1 MPDCKQIWQR
11 NNTGNNPGN
20 KRSGKALDRRMR
32 NRNADNRKSILPEL
46 LIAGLLFTGMTVM
59 RLFYINSHE
68 IQGAGFYELCRIQ
81 IGTQMPQLEY
91 GVGDLY
97 AKLLYLLFW
106 LFGNHMLYAAYLQ
119 MALQIASLVFFYFA
133 LRSLWGFIPAL
144 AAEAALLVFP
154 EFLKSLT
161 ILNQEN
167 LLLFLLCVNLCL
179 AAAVLSRTL
188 RKQSTAGR
196 YALVI
201 LVSGICA
208 GLSAYLE
215 KLYLAVPAALLLALL
230 LMKRPKEAQGM
241 QKRRL
246 QLPVYLIG
254 MGLGFGVCLLVK
266 RQITGQQYAAVW
278 AEYDRVQLSGE
289 VFLSGSVMNYA
300 SALLLFFVFV
310 AAAAAIVIYSYC
322 EKAQIL
328 PEIKEEIQ
336 IQDIESFEK
345 SETEEEIK
353 KAEIEKAEIKKAEI
367 KKSEIKK
374 SEIEKMEIKES
385 ELKAVTG
392 QENSRSVQEQLPQE
406 TAEEKKT
413 VKYIENPLPLPKRH
427 VKKEMDY
434 GFEPDCDLMK
444 YDVMVE
450 ENDDFDLP

>member
-1 MPDCKQIWQR
+1 MPDCKQIRQR

-20 KRSGKALDRRMR
+20 KRSGKALDRIMR

-353 KAEIEKAEIKKAEI
+353 K
-367 KKSEIKK
+367 SEIKK

>member
-1 MPDCKQIWQR
+1 
-11 NNTGNNPGN
+11 
-20 KRSGKALDRRMR
+20 MR

-119 MALQIASLVFFYFA
+119 MALQMAALVFFYFA

-167 LLLFLLCVNLCL
+167 LLLFLLCVNLCM

-353 KAEIEKAEIKKAEI
+353 K
-367 KKSEIKK
+367 

-385 ELKAVTG
+385 EIKAVTG
-392 QENSRSVQEQLPQE
+392 QENSRNVQEQLPQE

>member
-1 MPDCKQIWQR
+1 
-11 NNTGNNPGN
+11 
-20 KRSGKALDRRMR
+20 MR

-46 LIAGLLFTGMTVM
+46 LIAGLLFAVMTVM

-81 IGTQMPQLEY
+81 AGTQMPQLEY

-97 AKLLYLLFW
+97 AKMLYLLFW

-119 MALQIASLVFFYFA
+119 MALQMAALVFFYFA
-133 LRSLWGFIPAL
+133 LRNLWGFIPAI

-154 EFLKSLT
+154 EFLESLV

-167 LLLFLLCVNLCL
+167 LLLFLLCGNLAL
-179 AAAVLSRTL
+179 AAAVLGRTA
-188 RKQSTAGR
+188 RKQNAAGG
-196 YALVI
+196 YAFVI
-201 LVSGICA
+201 LVSGVGA
-208 GLSAYLE
+208 GLCAYLE
-215 KLYLAVPAALLLALL
+215 KLYLAVPAMLLLVLL
-230 LMKRPKEAQGM
+230 LIKRPEEATGIQR
-241 QKRRL
+241 RRL
-246 QLPVYLIG
+246 QVPVYLIG
-254 MGLGFGVCLLVK
+254 LGLGFGVCLLVK

>member
-1 MPDCKQIWQR
+1 
-11 NNTGNNPGN
+11 
-20 KRSGKALDRRMR
+20 MR

-46 LIAGLLFTGMTVM
+46 LIAGLLFAVMTVM

-81 IGTQMPQLEY
+81 AGTQMPQLEY

-97 AKLLYLLFW
+97 AKMLYLLFW

-119 MALQIASLVFFYFA
+119 MALQMAALVFFYFA
-133 LRSLWGFIPAL
+133 LRNLWGFIPAI

-154 EFLKSLT
+154 EFLESLV
-161 ILNQEN
+161 ILSQEN
-167 LLLFLLCVNLCL
+167 LLLFLLCGNLAL
-179 AAAVLSRTL
+179 AAAVLGRTA
-188 RKQSTAGR
+188 RKQNAAGG
-196 YALVI
+196 YAFVI
-201 LVSGICA
+201 LVSGVGA
-208 GLSAYLE
+208 GLCAYLE
-215 KLYLAVPAALLLALL
+215 KLYLAVPAMLLLVLL
-230 LMKRPKEAQGM
+230 LIKRPEEATGIQR
-241 QKRRL
+241 RRL
-246 QLPVYLIG
+246 QVPVYLIG
-254 MGLGFGVCLLVK
+254 LGLGFGVCLLVK

-310 AAAAAIVIYSYC
+310 AAAAAMVIYSYC
-322 EKAQIL
+322 EKEQIL
-328 PEIKEEIQ
+328 P
-336 IQDIESFEK
+336 
-345 SETEEEIK
+345 
-353 KAEIEKAEIKKAEI
+353 EI

-385 ELKAVTG
+385 EIKAVTG
-392 QENSRSVQEQLPQE
+392 QENSRNVQEQLPQE

>member
-1 MPDCKQIWQR
+1 MPDCKQIRQR

-20 KRSGKALDRRMR
+20 KRSGKALDRIMR

-119 MALQIASLVFFYFA
+119 MALQMAALVFFYFA

-254 MGLGFGVCLLVK
+254 MGIGFGVCLLVK
-266 RQITGQQYAAVW
+266 RRITGQQYAAVW

-353 KAEIEKAEIKKAEI
+353 KAEIEKAEIKK
-367 KKSEIKK
+367 SEIKK
-374 SEIEKMEIKES
+374 SEIEKMEKKES
-385 ELKAVTG
+385 EIKAVTG
-392 QENSRSVQEQLPQE
+392 QENSRNVQEQSPQE

>member
-1 MPDCKQIWQR
+1 
-11 NNTGNNPGN
+11 
-20 KRSGKALDRRMR
+20 
-32 NRNADNRKSILPEL
+32 
-46 LIAGLLFTGMTVM
+46 
-59 RLFYINSHE
+59 
-68 IQGAGFYELCRIQ
+68 
-81 IGTQMPQLEY
+81 
-91 GVGDLY
+91 
-97 AKLLYLLFW
+97 
-106 LFGNHMLYAAYLQ
+106 
-119 MALQIASLVFFYFA
+119 
-133 LRSLWGFIPAL
+133 
-144 AAEAALLVFP
+144 
-154 EFLKSLT
+154 
-161 ILNQEN
+161 
-167 LLLFLLCVNLCL
+167 
-179 AAAVLSRTL
+179 
-188 RKQSTAGR
+188 
-196 YALVI
+196 
-201 LVSGICA
+201 
-208 GLSAYLE
+208 
-215 KLYLAVPAALLLALL
+215 
-230 LMKRPKEAQGM
+230 M

-353 KAEIEKAEIKKAEI
+353 KAEI
-367 KKSEIKK
+367 
-374 SEIEKMEIKES
+374 
-385 ELKAVTG
+385 KAVTG
-392 QENSRSVQEQLPQE
+392 QENSRNVQEQLPQE

>member
-1 MPDCKQIWQR
+1 
-11 NNTGNNPGN
+11 
-20 KRSGKALDRRMR
+20 MR

-310 AAAAAIVIYSYC
+310 AAAAAVVIYSYC
-322 EKAQIL
+322 EKEQIL

-345 SETEEEIK
+345 SETEE
-353 KAEIEKAEIKKAEI
+353 EIKKAEI

-392 QENSRSVQEQLPQE
+392 QENSRNVQEQQPQE

>member
-1 MPDCKQIWQR
+1 MPDCKQIRQR

-20 KRSGKALDRRMR
+20 KRSGKALDRIMR

-119 MALQIASLVFFYFA
+119 MALQMAALVFFYFA

-254 MGLGFGVCLLVK
+254 MGIGFGVCLLVK
-266 RQITGQQYAAVW
+266 RRITGQQYAAVW

-367 KKSEIKK
+367 KKSEI
-374 SEIEKMEIKES
+374 EKMEKKES
-385 ELKAVTG
+385 EIKAVTG
-392 QENSRSVQEQLPQE
+392 QENSRNVQEQSPQE

>member
-1 MPDCKQIWQR
+1 
-11 NNTGNNPGN
+11 
-20 KRSGKALDRRMR
+20 MR

-46 LIAGLLFTGMTVM
+46 LIAGLLFAVMTVM

-81 IGTQMPQLEY
+81 AGTQMPQLEY

-97 AKLLYLLFW
+97 AKMLYLLFW

-119 MALQIASLVFFYFA
+119 MALQMAALVFFYFA
-133 LRSLWGFIPAL
+133 LRNLWGFIPAI

-154 EFLKSLT
+154 EFLESLV

-167 LLLFLLCVNLCL
+167 LLLFLLCGNLVL
-179 AAAVLSRTL
+179 AAAVLGRTA
-188 RKQSTAGR
+188 RKQNAAGG
-196 YALVI
+196 YAFVI
-201 LVSGICA
+201 LVSGIGA
-208 GLSAYLE
+208 GLCAYLE
-215 KLYLAVPAALLLALL
+215 KLYLAVPAMLLLVLL
-230 LMKRPKEAQGM
+230 LIKRPEEATGIQR
-241 QKRRL
+241 RRL
-246 QLPVYLIG
+246 QVPVYLIG
-254 MGLGFGVCLLVK
+254 LGLGFGVCLLVK

-278 AEYDRVQLSGE
+278 AEYDRVQLSGG

-310 AAAAAIVIYSYC
+310 AAAAAVVIYSYC
-322 EKAQIL
+322 EKEQIL
-328 PEIKEEIQ
+328 P
-336 IQDIESFEK
+336 
-345 SETEEEIK
+345 
-353 KAEIEKAEIKKAEI
+353 EI

-413 VKYIENPLPLPKRH
+413 VKYIENPLPVPKRH
-427 VKKEMDY
+427 VKKEMDF
-434 GFEPDCDLMK
+434 GFEPDSDLMK

>member
-1 MPDCKQIWQR
+1 MPDCKQIRQR
-11 NNTGNNPGN
+11 KNTGNNPGN

-46 LIAGLLFTGMTVM
+46 LIAGLLFAVMTVM

-81 IGTQMPQLEY
+81 AGTQMPQLEY

-97 AKLLYLLFW
+97 AKMLYLLFW

-119 MALQIASLVFFYFA
+119 MALQLAALVFFYFA
-133 LRSLWGFIPAL
+133 LRNLWGFIPAI

-154 EFLKSLT
+154 EFLESLV

-167 LLLFLLCVNLCL
+167 LLLFLLCGNLAL
-179 AAAVLSRTL
+179 AAAVLGRTA
-188 RKQSTAGR
+188 RKQNAAGG
-196 YALVI
+196 YAFVI
-201 LVSGICA
+201 LVSGIGA
-208 GLSAYLE
+208 GLCAYLE
-215 KLYLAVPAALLLALL
+215 KLYLAVPAMLLLALL
-230 LMKRPKEAQGM
+230 LIKRPEEATGIQR
-241 QKRRL
+241 RRL
-246 QLPVYLIG
+246 QVPVYLIG
-254 MGLGFGVCLLVK
+254 LGLGFGVCLLVK

-310 AAAAAIVIYSYC
+310 AAAAAMVIYSYC
-322 EKAQIL
+322 EREQIL
-328 PEIKEEIQ
+328 SEIKEEIQ

-345 SETEEEIK
+345 SE
-353 KAEIEKAEIKKAEI
+353 
-367 KKSEIKK
+367 IKK

-385 ELKAVTG
+385 KIKESEIKAVTG
-392 QENSRSVQEQLPQE
+392 QENSRNVQEQLPQE

-413 VKYIENPLPLPKRH
+413 VKYIENPLPVPKRH
-427 VKKEMDY
+427 VKKEMDF
-434 GFEPDCDLMK
+434 GFEPDSDLMK

>member
-144 AAEAALLVFP
+144 AAEAALFVFP

-278 AEYDRVQLSGE
+278 AEYDRVQLSGG

-310 AAAAAIVIYSYC
+310 AAAAAVVIYSYC
-322 EKAQIL
+322 EKEQIL

-353 KAEIEKAEIKKAEI
+353 KSEI

>member
-1 MPDCKQIWQR
+1 
-11 NNTGNNPGN
+11 
-20 KRSGKALDRRMR
+20 
-32 NRNADNRKSILPEL
+32 
-46 LIAGLLFTGMTVM
+46 
-59 RLFYINSHE
+59 
-68 IQGAGFYELCRIQ
+68 
-81 IGTQMPQLEY
+81 
-91 GVGDLY
+91 
-97 AKLLYLLFW
+97 
-106 LFGNHMLYAAYLQ
+106 
-119 MALQIASLVFFYFA
+119 
-133 LRSLWGFIPAL
+133 
-144 AAEAALLVFP
+144 
-154 EFLKSLT
+154 
-161 ILNQEN
+161 
-167 LLLFLLCVNLCL
+167 
-179 AAAVLSRTL
+179 
-188 RKQSTAGR
+188 
-196 YALVI
+196 
-201 LVSGICA
+201 
-208 GLSAYLE
+208 
-215 KLYLAVPAALLLALL
+215 
-230 LMKRPKEAQGM
+230 M

-353 KAEIEKAEIKKAEI
+353 KAEI

-385 ELKAVTG
+385 EIKAVTG

>member
-1 MPDCKQIWQR
+1 MPDCKQIRQR
-11 NNTGNNPGN
+11 KNTGNNPGN

-46 LIAGLLFTGMTVM
+46 LIAGLLFAVMTVM

-81 IGTQMPQLEY
+81 AGTQMPQLEY

-97 AKLLYLLFW
+97 AKMLYLLFW

-119 MALQIASLVFFYFA
+119 MALQMAALVFFYFA
-133 LRSLWGFIPAL
+133 LRNLWGFIPAI

-154 EFLKSLT
+154 EFLESLV

-167 LLLFLLCVNLCL
+167 LLLFLLCGNLAL
-179 AAAVLSRTL
+179 AAAVLGRTA
-188 RKQSTAGR
+188 RKQNAAGG
-196 YALVI
+196 YAFVI
-201 LVSGICA
+201 LVSGIGA
-208 GLSAYLE
+208 GLCAYLE
-215 KLYLAVPAALLLALL
+215 KLYLAVPAMLLLALL
-230 LMKRPKEAQGM
+230 LIKRPEEATGIQR
-241 QKRRL
+241 RRL
-246 QLPVYLIG
+246 QVPVYLIG
-254 MGLGFGVCLLVK
+254 LGLGFGVCLLVK

-310 AAAAAIVIYSYC
+310 AAAAAMVIYSYC
-322 EKAQIL
+322 EREQIL
-328 PEIKEEIQ
+328 SEIKEEIQ

-345 SETEEEIK
+345 SE
-353 KAEIEKAEIKKAEI
+353 
-367 KKSEIKK
+367 IKK

-385 ELKAVTG
+385 KIKESEIKAVTG
-392 QENSRSVQEQLPQE
+392 QENSRNVQEQLPQE

-413 VKYIENPLPLPKRH
+413 VKYIENPLPVPKRH
-427 VKKEMDY
+427 VKKEMDF
-434 GFEPDCDLMK
+434 GFEPDSDLMK

>member
-1 MPDCKQIWQR
+1 MPDCKQIRQR
-11 NNTGNNPGN
+11 KNTGNNPGN

-46 LIAGLLFTGMTVM
+46 LIAGLLFAVMTVM

-81 IGTQMPQLEY
+81 AGTQMPQLEY

-97 AKLLYLLFW
+97 AKMLYLLFW

-119 MALQIASLVFFYFA
+119 MALQMAALVFFYFA
-133 LRSLWGFIPAL
+133 LRNLWGFIPAI

-154 EFLKSLT
+154 EFLESLV

-167 LLLFLLCVNLCL
+167 LLLFLLCGNLAL
-179 AAAVLSRTL
+179 AAAVLGRTA
-188 RKQSTAGR
+188 RKQNAAGG
-196 YALVI
+196 YAFVI
-201 LVSGICA
+201 LVSGVGA
-208 GLSAYLE
+208 GLCAYLE
-215 KLYLAVPAALLLALL
+215 KLYLAVPAMLLLVLL
-230 LMKRPKEAQGM
+230 LIKRPEEATGIQR
-241 QKRRL
+241 RRL
-246 QLPVYLIG
+246 QVPVYLIG
-254 MGLGFGVCLLVK
+254 LGLGFGVCLLVK

-310 AAAAAIVIYSYC
+310 AAAAAMVIYSYC
-322 EKAQIL
+322 EKEQIL
-328 PEIKEEIQ
+328 P
-336 IQDIESFEK
+336 
-345 SETEEEIK
+345 
-353 KAEIEKAEIKKAEI
+353 EI

>member
-1 MPDCKQIWQR
+1 
-11 NNTGNNPGN
+11 
-20 KRSGKALDRRMR
+20 MR

-46 LIAGLLFTGMTVM
+46 LIAGLLFAVMTVM

-68 IQGAGFYELCRIQ
+68 IQGTGFFELCRIQ
-81 IGTQMPQLEY
+81 AGTQMPQLEY

-97 AKLLYLLFW
+97 AKMLYLLFW

-119 MALQIASLVFFYFA
+119 MALQMAALVFFYFA
-133 LRSLWGFIPAL
+133 LRNLWGFIPAI

-254 MGLGFGVCLLVK
+254 MGIGFGVCLLVK

-367 KKSEIKK
+367 KKSEI
-374 SEIEKMEIKES
+374 EKMEIKES
-385 ELKAVTG
+385 EIKAVTG
-392 QENSRSVQEQLPQE
+392 QENSRNVQEQLPQE

>member
-1 MPDCKQIWQR
+1 
-11 NNTGNNPGN
+11 
-20 KRSGKALDRRMR
+20 MR

-46 LIAGLLFTGMTVM
+46 LIAGLLFAVMTVM

-81 IGTQMPQLEY
+81 AGTQMPQLEY

-97 AKLLYLLFW
+97 AKMLYLLFW

-119 MALQIASLVFFYFA
+119 MALQMAALVFFYFA
-133 LRSLWGFIPAL
+133 LRNLWGFIPAI

-353 KAEIEKAEIKKAEI
+353 KSEI

-385 ELKAVTG
+385 EIKAVTG
-392 QENSRSVQEQLPQE
+392 QENSRNVQEQLPQE

>member
-1 MPDCKQIWQR
+1 
-11 NNTGNNPGN
+11 
-20 KRSGKALDRRMR
+20 MR

-46 LIAGLLFTGMTVM
+46 LIAGLLFAVMTVM

-81 IGTQMPQLEY
+81 AGTQMPQLEY

-97 AKLLYLLFW
+97 AKMLYLLFW

-119 MALQIASLVFFYFA
+119 MALQMAALVFFYFA
-133 LRSLWGFIPAL
+133 LRNLWGFIPAI

-154 EFLKSLT
+154 EFLESLV
-161 ILNQEN
+161 ILSQEN
-167 LLLFLLCVNLCL
+167 LLLFLLCGNLAL
-179 AAAVLSRTL
+179 AAAVLGRTA
-188 RKQSTAGR
+188 RKQNAAGG

-353 KAEIEKAEIKKAEI
+353 K
-367 KKSEIKK
+367 SEIKK

-385 ELKAVTG
+385 EIKAVTG
-392 QENSRSVQEQLPQE
+392 QENSRNVQEQQPQE

>member
-1 MPDCKQIWQR
+1 
-11 NNTGNNPGN
+11 
-20 KRSGKALDRRMR
+20 MR

-46 LIAGLLFTGMTVM
+46 LIAGLLFAVMTVM

-81 IGTQMPQLEY
+81 AGTQMPQLEY

-310 AAAAAIVIYSYC
+310 AAAAAMVIYSYC

-345 SETEEEIK
+345 SETEE
-353 KAEIEKAEIKKAEI
+353 EI

>member
-1 MPDCKQIWQR
+1 MMK
-11 NNTGNNPGN
+11 
-20 KRSGKALDRRMR
+20 
-32 NRNADNRKSILPEL
+32 NRNADHKKSILPEL
-46 LIAGLLFTGMTVM
+46 LVAGLLFTAMTVM

-91 GVGDLY
+91 GIGDLY
-97 AKLLYLLFW
+97 AKLLYLFFW

-119 MALQIASLVFFYFA
+119 MALQMAALVLFYFA
-133 LRSLWGFIPAL
+133 VRSLWGFIPAL

-154 EFLKSLT
+154 ELLESLV

-167 LLLFLLCVNLCL
+167 LLLFVLCVNLTL
-179 AAAVLSRTL
+179 AAAVLGRTL

-201 LVSGICA
+201 LVSGISA
-208 GLSAYLE
+208 GLSVYLE
-215 KLYLAVPAALLLALL
+215 KLYLAVPAALLLSLL
-230 LMKRPKEAQGM
+230 LLKRPEEAQRI

-246 QLPVYLIG
+246 QIPVYLIG
-254 MGLGFGVCLLVK
+254 MGLGFGSCLLVK
-266 RQITGQQYAAVW
+266 RQMTGQQYAAVW
-278 AEYDRVQLSGE
+278 AEYDRIQLNGG

-310 AAAAAIVIYSYC
+310 AAVAALVVYSHC
-322 EKAQIL
+322 EKEQFL
-328 PEIKEEIQ
+328 PESKEEIQ

-345 SETEEEIK
+345 SEPEET
-353 KAEIEKAEIKKAEI
+353 
-367 KKSEIKK
+367 EIKK

-385 ELKAVTG
+385 ELKADAVRIKAVSE
-392 QENSRSVQEQLPQE
+392 QERSLHTQEQLPEE
-406 TAEEKKT
+406 TAEQKKT
-413 VKYIENPLPLPKRH
+413 VRYIENPLPVPKRH
-427 VKKEMDY
+427 VRKEMGY
-434 GFEPDCDLMK
+434 GFEPDGDLMK

>member
-1 MPDCKQIWQR
+1 MPDCKQIRQR

-20 KRSGKALDRRMR
+20 KRSGKALDRIMR

-119 MALQIASLVFFYFA
+119 MALQMAALVFFYFA

-254 MGLGFGVCLLVK
+254 MGIGFGVCLLVK
-266 RQITGQQYAAVW
+266 RRITGQQYAAVW

-353 KAEIEKAEIKKAEI
+353 KAEI

-374 SEIEKMEIKES
+374 SEIEKMEKKES
-385 ELKAVTG
+385 EIKAVTG
-392 QENSRSVQEQLPQE
+392 QENSRNVQEQSPQE

>member
-1 MPDCKQIWQR
+1 
-11 NNTGNNPGN
+11 
-20 KRSGKALDRRMR
+20 MR

-46 LIAGLLFTGMTVM
+46 LIAGLLFAVMTVM

-81 IGTQMPQLEY
+81 AGTQMPQLEY

-97 AKLLYLLFW
+97 AKMLYLLFW

-119 MALQIASLVFFYFA
+119 MALQMAALVFFYFA
-133 LRSLWGFIPAL
+133 LRNLWGFIPAI

-154 EFLKSLT
+154 EFLESLV
-161 ILNQEN
+161 ILSQEN
-167 LLLFLLCVNLCL
+167 LLLFLLCGNLAL
-179 AAAVLSRTL
+179 AAAVLGRTA
-188 RKQSTAGR
+188 RKQNAAGG
-196 YALVI
+196 YAFVI
-201 LVSGICA
+201 LVSGIGA
-208 GLSAYLE
+208 GLCAYLE
-215 KLYLAVPAALLLALL
+215 KLYLAVPAMLLLVLL
-230 LMKRPKEAQGM
+230 LIKRPEEATGIQR
-241 QKRRL
+241 RRL
-246 QLPVYLIG
+246 QVPVYLIG
-254 MGLGFGVCLLVK
+254 LGLGFGACLLVK

-310 AAAAAIVIYSYC
+310 AAAAAMVIYSYC
-322 EKAQIL
+322 EKEQIL
-328 PEIKEEIQ
+328 P
-336 IQDIESFEK
+336 
-345 SETEEEIK
+345 
-353 KAEIEKAEIKKAEI
+353 EI

>member
-1 MPDCKQIWQR
+1 
-11 NNTGNNPGN
+11 
-20 KRSGKALDRRMR
+20 MR

-353 KAEIEKAEIKKAEI
+353 KSEI

-385 ELKAVTG
+385 EIKAVTG
-392 QENSRSVQEQLPQE
+392 QENSRNVQEQQPQE

>member
-1 MPDCKQIWQR
+1 
-11 NNTGNNPGN
+11 
-20 KRSGKALDRRMR
+20 MR

-119 MALQIASLVFFYFA
+119 MALQMAALVFFYFA

-154 EFLKSLT
+154 ESLKSLT

-167 LLLFLLCVNLCL
+167 LLLFLLCVNLCM

-353 KAEIEKAEIKKAEI
+353 KAEIEKAEIKK
-367 KKSEIKK
+367 

-385 ELKAVTG
+385 EIKAVTG
-392 QENSRSVQEQLPQE
+392 QENSRNVQEQLPQE

>member
-1 MPDCKQIWQR
+1 MPDCKQIRQR

-20 KRSGKALDRRMR
+20 KRSGKALDRIMR

-81 IGTQMPQLEY
+81 IGTQIPQLEY

-119 MALQIASLVFFYFA
+119 MALQMAALVFFYFA

-254 MGLGFGVCLLVK
+254 MGIGFGVCLLVK
-266 RQITGQQYAAVW
+266 RRITGQQYAAVW
-278 AEYDRVQLSGE
+278 AEYDRVQLSGK

-300 SALLLFFVFV
+300 SALLLFFVFM
-310 AAAAAIVIYSYC
+310 AAVAAIVIYSYC

-353 KAEIEKAEIKKAEI
+353 KAEIEKVEI

-374 SEIEKMEIKES
+374 SEIEKMEKKES
-385 ELKAVTG
+385 EIKAVTG
-392 QENSRSVQEQLPQE
+392 QENSRNVQEQSPQE

>member
-1 MPDCKQIWQR
+1 
-11 NNTGNNPGN
+11 
-20 KRSGKALDRRMR
+20 MR

-119 MALQIASLVFFYFA
+119 MALQMAALVFFYFA

-167 LLLFLLCVNLCL
+167 LLLFLLCVNLCM

-353 KAEIEKAEIKKAEI
+353 K
-367 KKSEIKK
+367 SEIKK

-385 ELKAVTG
+385 EIKAVTG
-392 QENSRSVQEQLPQE
+392 QENSRNVQEQLPQE

-444 YDVMVE
+444 FDVMVE

>member
-1 MPDCKQIWQR
+1 
-11 NNTGNNPGN
+11 
-20 KRSGKALDRRMR
+20 MR

-119 MALQIASLVFFYFA
+119 MALQMAALVFFYFA

-167 LLLFLLCVNLCL
+167 LLLFLLCVNLCM

-336 IQDIESFEK
+336 IRDIESFEK

-353 KAEIEKAEIKKAEI
+353 K
-367 KKSEIKK
+367 

-385 ELKAVTG
+385 EIKAVTG
-392 QENSRSVQEQLPQE
+392 QENSRNVQEQLPQE

>member
-1 MPDCKQIWQR
+1 
-11 NNTGNNPGN
+11 
-20 KRSGKALDRRMR
+20 MR

-310 AAAAAIVIYSYC
+310 AAATAIVIYSYC

-353 KAEIEKAEIKKAEI
+353 KAEIKKSEI

-385 ELKAVTG
+385 EIKAVTG

>member
-20 KRSGKALDRRMR
+20 KRSGKALDRIMR

-289 VFLSGSVMNYA
+289 VFLLGSVMNYA

-310 AAAAAIVIYSYC
+310 AAAAAMVIYSYC

-353 KAEIEKAEIKKAEI
+353 KSEI

-385 ELKAVTG
+385 EIKAVTG
-392 QENSRSVQEQLPQE
+392 QENSRNVQEQQPQE

>member
-1 MPDCKQIWQR
+1 
-11 NNTGNNPGN
+11 
-20 KRSGKALDRRMR
+20 MR

-46 LIAGLLFTGMTVM
+46 LIAGLLFAGMTVM

-278 AEYDRVQLSGE
+278 AEYDRVQLSGG

-310 AAAAAIVIYSYC
+310 AAAAAVVIYSYC
-322 EKAQIL
+322 EKEQIL

-353 KAEIEKAEIKKAEI
+353 KA
-367 KKSEIKK
+367 EIKK

>member
-1 MPDCKQIWQR
+1 
-11 NNTGNNPGN
+11 
-20 KRSGKALDRRMR
+20 MR

-81 IGTQMPQLEY
+81 AGTQMPQLEY

-97 AKLLYLLFW
+97 AKMLYLLFW

-119 MALQIASLVFFYFA
+119 MALQMAALVFFYFA
-133 LRSLWGFIPAL
+133 LRNLWGFIPAI

-154 EFLKSLT
+154 EFLESLV

-167 LLLFLLCVNLCL
+167 LLLFLLCGNLAL
-179 AAAVLSRTL
+179 AAAVLGRTA
-188 RKQSTAGR
+188 RKQNAAGR
-196 YALVI
+196 YAFVI
-201 LVSGICA
+201 LVSGVGA
-208 GLSAYLE
+208 GLCAYLE
-215 KLYLAVPAALLLALL
+215 KLYLAVPAMLLLVLL
-230 LMKRPKEAQGM
+230 LIKRPEEATGIQR
-241 QKRRL
+241 RRL
-246 QLPVYLIG
+246 QVPVYLIG
-254 MGLGFGVCLLVK
+254 LGLGFGACLLVK

-278 AEYDRVQLSGE
+278 AEYDRVQLSGG

-310 AAAAAIVIYSYC
+310 AAAAAMVIYSYC
-322 EKAQIL
+322 EKEQIL
-328 PEIKEEIQ
+328 P
-336 IQDIESFEK
+336 
-345 SETEEEIK
+345 
-353 KAEIEKAEIKKAEI
+353 EI

>member
-144 AAEAALLVFP
+144 AAEAALFVFP

-278 AEYDRVQLSGE
+278 AEYDRVQLSGG

-310 AAAAAIVIYSYC
+310 AAAAAVVIYSYC
-322 EKAQIL
+322 EKEQIL

-353 KAEIEKAEIKKAEI
+353 KA
-367 KKSEIKK
+367 EIKK

>member
-1 MPDCKQIWQR
+1 
-11 NNTGNNPGN
+11 
-20 KRSGKALDRRMR
+20 MR

-46 LIAGLLFTGMTVM
+46 LIAGLLFAVMTVM

-81 IGTQMPQLEY
+81 AGTQMPQLEY

-97 AKLLYLLFW
+97 AKMLYLLFW

-353 KAEIEKAEIKKAEI
+353 KAEI

>member
-1 MPDCKQIWQR
+1 
-11 NNTGNNPGN
+11 
-20 KRSGKALDRRMR
+20 MR

-119 MALQIASLVFFYFA
+119 MALQMAALVFFYFA

-167 LLLFLLCVNLCL
+167 LLLFLLCVNLCM

-353 KAEIEKAEIKKAEI
+353 KAEIEKAEIKK
-367 KKSEIKK
+367 SEIKK

-385 ELKAVTG
+385 EIKAVTG
-392 QENSRSVQEQLPQE
+392 QENSRNVQEQLPQE

-444 YDVMVE
+444 FDVMVE

>member
-20 KRSGKALDRRMR
+20 KRSGKALDRIMR

-81 IGTQMPQLEY
+81 IGTQMPHLEY

-353 KAEIEKAEIKKAEI
+353 KAEIKKSEI

-385 ELKAVTG
+385 EIKAVTG
-392 QENSRSVQEQLPQE
+392 QENSRNVQEQQPQE

>member
-1 MPDCKQIWQR
+1 
-11 NNTGNNPGN
+11 
-20 KRSGKALDRRMR
+20 MR

-119 MALQIASLVFFYFA
+119 MALQMAALVFFYFA

-167 LLLFLLCVNLCL
+167 LLLFLLCVNLCM

-322 EKAQIL
+322 EKAQSL

-353 KAEIEKAEIKKAEI
+353 KAEIEKAEIKK
-367 KKSEIKK
+367 SEIKK

-385 ELKAVTG
+385 EIKAVTG
-392 QENSRSVQEQLPQE
+392 QENSRNVQEQLPQE

-444 YDVMVE
+444 FDVMVE

>member
-1 MPDCKQIWQR
+1 
-11 NNTGNNPGN
+11 
-20 KRSGKALDRRMR
+20 MR

-46 LIAGLLFTGMTVM
+46 LIAGLLFAVMTVM

-81 IGTQMPQLEY
+81 AGTQMPQLEY

-97 AKLLYLLFW
+97 AKMLYLLFW

-119 MALQIASLVFFYFA
+119 MALQMAALVFFYFA
-133 LRSLWGFIPAL
+133 LRNLWGFIPAI

-154 EFLKSLT
+154 EFLESLV

-167 LLLFLLCVNLCL
+167 LLLFLLCGNLAL
-179 AAAVLSRTL
+179 AAAVLGRTA
-188 RKQSTAGR
+188 RKQNAAGG
-196 YALVI
+196 YAFVI
-201 LVSGICA
+201 LVSGIGA
-208 GLSAYLE
+208 GLCAYLE
-215 KLYLAVPAALLLALL
+215 KLYLAVPAMLLLALL
-230 LMKRPKEAQGM
+230 LIKRPEEATGIQR
-241 QKRRL
+241 RRL
-246 QLPVYLIG
+246 QVPVYLIG
-254 MGLGFGVCLLVK
+254 LGLGFGVCLLVK

-310 AAAAAIVIYSYC
+310 AAAAAMVIYSYC
-322 EKAQIL
+322 EREQIL
-328 PEIKEEIQ
+328 SEIKEEIQ

-345 SETEEEIK
+345 SE
-353 KAEIEKAEIKKAEI
+353 
-367 KKSEIKK
+367 IKK

-385 ELKAVTG
+385 KIKESEIKAVTG
-392 QENSRSVQEQLPQE
+392 QENSRNVQEQQPQE